1 MNEVDKLFWIYLSVL
16 FLAILN
22 FISAISNLTD
32 CGKWQFFIACMKS
45 GSLYLSKNNG
55 DLITN
60 LATGEGY
67 SVLEI
72 INRFED
78 LISIKIN
85 YDIVNKR
92 EGDLATMV
100 ALSKI
105 AYDKLGWE
113 PRFSDI
119 DTILNS
125 MWNIYKEF

>member
-1 MNEVDKLFWIYLSVL
+1 MN
-16 FLAILN
+16 N
-22 FISAISNLTD
+22 
-32 CGKWQFFIACMKS
+32 
-45 GSLYLSKNNG
+45 
-55 DLITN
+55 
-60 LATGEGY
+60 
-67 SVLEI
+67 
-72 INRFED
+72 
-78 LISIKIN
+78 
-85 YDIVNKR
+85 R